1 MLTNKI
7 TFANKKDLNKAIV
20 TLRNEGIKRIIAK
33 GKTISFQYNEDKECD
48 VTASIKEL
56 SKECIGSIIHQ
67 WVNRENIGTHCG
79 EWVLQQGQIKKIYLP
94 ASQVSSIEFACKV
107 LDTNPKREG
116 FYLFDNNY
124 IDTKQMVGEV
134 IEFLGRKALFFNERT
149 RQVPKGLY
157 IYHFRHGD
165 DGTFVSI
172 EPKVGVN
179 HAGSL
184 VTKRPIKFNKGD
196 FLSIDDE
203 NYPNFLGE
211 EMSVYDYMIIK
222 H

>member
-1 MLTNKI
+1 MLINKI
-7 TFANKKDLNKAIV
+7 IFKNKKDLNKAIV
-20 TLRNEGIKRIIAK
+20 ALRNEGIKRIIVK
-33 GKTISFQYNEDKECD
+33 GKTINFQYNEDKEYD

-56 SKECIGSIIHQ
+56 SIECIGSIIHQ
-67 WVNRENIGTHCG
+67 WANKENIGTHCG

-94 ASQVSSIEFACKV
+94 SLQTNSIEFACKV
-107 LDTNPKREG
+107 LDTKPKKEG

-134 IEFLGRKALFFNERT
+134 IEFLGKKVLFFNERIK
-149 RQVPKGLY
+149 QVPKGLY

-165 DGTFVSI
+165 DGTFASI

-184 VTKRPIKFNKGD
+184 VTKRPIKFSKGD